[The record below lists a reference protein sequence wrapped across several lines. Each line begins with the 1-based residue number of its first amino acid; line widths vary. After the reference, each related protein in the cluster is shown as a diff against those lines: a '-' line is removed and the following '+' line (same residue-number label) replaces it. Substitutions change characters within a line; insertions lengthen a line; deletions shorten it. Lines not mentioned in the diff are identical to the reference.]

1 MELISE
7 RGKSSSSD
15 LMTRV
20 TLMLTLILSSAHS
33 VMQKVTSAVLVVG
46 QGDIP
51 QIPRDEDELRR
62 WYIKVSSYCPYV
74 PMHVELKT

>member
-15 LMTRV
+15 LRIQSDLDADTAYFRDK
-20 TLMLTLILSSAHS
+20 AHS

-46 QGDIP
+46 QDDIP

-62 WYIKVSSYCPYV
+62 WYIKVSPYCQYI
-74 PMHVELKT
+74 PMQ